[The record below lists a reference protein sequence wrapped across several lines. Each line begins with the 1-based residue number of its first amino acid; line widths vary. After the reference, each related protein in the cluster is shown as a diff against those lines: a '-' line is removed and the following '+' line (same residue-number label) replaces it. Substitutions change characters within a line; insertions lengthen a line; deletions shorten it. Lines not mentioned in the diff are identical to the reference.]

1 MMTTREPIV
10 LVIEDETPIHHFIQ
24 TTLSGAGYRVI
35 DAESGKEGLTQAMA
49 WNPDVVLL
57 DLGLPD
63 LDGLEVIRRL
73 REWTSKPIIVLT
85 ARSQEEDKVTALD
98 LGADDYLTK
107 PFGIEELLARMRVA
121 LRRTARTDAGEPVFQ
136 LGDLKVDLEKR
147 QVFVAGREVH
157 LSATE
162 YKLLGVLVRHAGK
175 VLTHRQLLKE
185 VWGPLHAD
193 DAPYLRVFMR
203 QLRGKLEQNP
213 ARPRY
218 LLTEIGVGYRLRVD

>member
-1 MMTTREPIV
+1 MTQREPII

-24 TTLSGAGYRVI
+24 TTLSGAGYRVV
-35 DAESGKEGLTQAMA
+35 DAKNGKEGLTEAMA

-63 LDGLEVIRRL
+63 IDGLEVIQRL
-73 REWTSKPIIVLT
+73 REWTSRPIIVLT
-85 ARSQEEDKVTALD
+85 ARSQEHDKVTALD

-121 LRRTARTDAGEPVFQ
+121 LRRTARTEAGELIFQ
-136 LGDLKVDLEKR
+136 LGNLRVDLGKR
-147 QVFVAGREVH
+147 QVFVGEREIH

-162 YKLLGVLVRHAGK
+162 YKLFAVLVRHAGK
-175 VLTHRQLLKE
+175 VITHRQLLKE

-193 DAPYLRVFMR
+193 DAPYLRVYMR
-203 QLRGKLEQNP
+203 QLRGKLEENP

-218 LLTEIGVGYRLRVD
+218 LLTEMGVGYRLRVD

>member
-1 MMTTREPIV
+1 MTTSQPTI
-10 LVIEDETPIHHFIQ
+10 LVIEDETPIRNFIQ
-24 TTLSGAGYRVI
+24 TTLSGAGYRVV
-35 DAESGKEGLTQAMA
+35 DAETGKEGLTQAMA

-63 LDGLEVIRRL
+63 LDGLEVIQRL

-85 ARSQEEDKVTALD
+85 ARSQEHDKVTALD

-121 LRRTARTDAGEPVFQ
+121 LRRTARTEAGEPLFQ
-136 LGDLKVDLEKR
+136 IGDLRVDLEKR
-147 QVFVAGREVH
+147 RVFIAGQEVH
-157 LSATE
+157 LSPTE

-175 VLTHRQLLKE
+175 VITHRQLLKE
-185 VWGPLHAD
+185 VWGPLHAEE
-193 DAPYLRVFMR
+193 AQYLRVYMR
-203 QLRGKLEQNP
+203 QLRGKLEENP
-213 ARPRY
+213 SRPRY

>member
-1 MMTTREPIV
+1 MTNRESTI
-10 LVIEDETPIHHFIQ
+10 LVIEDEAPIRHFIQ
-24 TTLSGAGYRVI
+24 TTLSGAGYRVV

-63 LDGLEVIRRL
+63 IDGLEVIRRL
-73 REWTSKPIIVLT
+73 REWTSRPIIVLT
-85 ARSQEEDKVTALD
+85 ARSQEHDKVAALD

-121 LRRTARTDAGEPVFQ
+121 LRRTARTEAGEPHFQ
-136 LGDLKVDLEKR
+136 IGDLRVDLEKR
-147 QVFVAGREVH
+147 QVFIAGKEVH
-157 LSATE
+157 LSPTE
-162 YKLLGVLVRHAGK
+162 YKLLGVLVRYAGK
-175 VLTHRQLLKE
+175 VITHRQLLKE
-185 VWGPLHAD
+185 VWGPLHAEE
-193 DAPYLRVFMR
+193 AQYLRVYMR
-203 QLRGKLEQNP
+203 QLRGKLEENP

>member
-1 MMTTREPIV
+1 MTTSQPTI
-10 LVIEDETPIHHFIQ
+10 LVIEDETPIGHFIQ
-24 TTLSGAGYRVI
+24 TTLSGAGYRVV
-35 DAESGKEGLTQAMA
+35 DAETGKEGLTQAMA

-63 LDGLEVIRRL
+63 IDGLEVIRRL

-85 ARSQEEDKVTALD
+85 ARSQEHDKVTALD

-121 LRRTARTDAGEPVFQ
+121 LRRTARTEAGEPLFQ
-136 LGDLKVDLEKR
+136 IGDLRVDLEKR
-147 QVFVAGREVH
+147 RVFIAGKEVH
-157 LSATE
+157 LSPTE

-175 VLTHRQLLKE
+175 VITHRQLLKE
-185 VWGPLHAD
+185 VWGPLHAEE
-193 DAPYLRVFMR
+193 AQYLRVYMR
-203 QLRGKLEQNP
+203 QLRGKLEENP
-213 ARPRY
+213 SRPRY

>member
-1 MMTTREPIV
+1 MTTSQPTI
-10 LVIEDETPIHHFIQ
+10 LVIEDETPIRHFIQ
-24 TTLSGAGYRVI
+24 TTLSGAGYRVV

-63 LDGLEVIRRL
+63 IDGLEVIRRL

-85 ARSQEEDKVTALD
+85 ARSQEHDKVTALD

-121 LRRTARTDAGEPVFQ
+121 LRRTARTEAGEPLFQ
-136 LGDLKVDLEKR
+136 IGDLRVDLEKR
-147 QVFVAGREVH
+147 RVFIAGKEVH
-157 LSATE
+157 LSPTE

-175 VLTHRQLLKE
+175 VITHRQLLKE
-185 VWGPLHAD
+185 VWGPLHAEE
-193 DAPYLRVFMR
+193 AQYLRVYMR
-203 QLRGKLEQNP
+203 QLRGKLEENP
-213 ARPRY
+213 SRPRY

>member
-1 MMTTREPIV
+1 MTNRPPTI
-10 LVIEDETPIHHFIQ
+10 LVIEDEAPIRHFIQ
-24 TTLSGAGYRVI
+24 TTLSGAGYRVV
-35 DAESGKEGLTQAMA
+35 DAEGGKEGLTQAMA

-63 LDGLEVIRRL
+63 IDGLKVIQRL
-73 REWTSKPIIVLT
+73 REWTSRPIIVLT
-85 ARSQEEDKVTALD
+85 ARSQEHDKVAALD

-121 LRRTARTDAGEPVFQ
+121 LRRTARTEAGESLFQ
-136 LGDLKVDLEKR
+136 IGDLRVDLEKR
-147 QVFVAGREVH
+147 LVFIEGKEIH
-157 LSATE
+157 LSPTE
-162 YKLLGVLVRHAGK
+162 YKLLAVLVRHAGK
-175 VLTHRQLLKE
+175 VITHRQLLKE

-193 DAPYLRVFMR
+193 EAQYLRVYMR
-203 QLRGKLEQNP
+203 QLRGKLEENP

>member
-24 TTLSGAGYRVI
+24 TTLSGAGYRVV

-147 QVFVAGREVH
+147 QVFVAGKEVH
-157 LSATE
+157 LSVTE

>member
-1 MMTTREPIV
+1 MTNRQPTV
-10 LVIEDETPIHHFIQ
+10 LVIEDEVPIRHFIL
-24 TTLSGAGYRVI
+24 TTLSGAGYRIVV
-35 DAESGKEGLTQAMA
+35 AESGKEGLTQAMA

-73 REWTSKPIIVLT
+73 REWTFKPIIVLT
-85 ARSQEEDKVTALD
+85 ARSQEHDKVAALD

-121 LRRTARTDAGEPVFQ
+121 LRRTARTEAGESVFQ
-136 LGDLKVDLEKR
+136 MGDLRVDLEKR
-147 QVFVAGREVH
+147 LVFLGGEEVH

-162 YKLLGVLVRHAGK
+162 YKLLAVLVRHAGK
-175 VLTHRQLLKE
+175 VITHRQLLKE

-193 DAPYLRVFMR
+193 EAQYLRVYMR
-203 QLRGKLEQNP
+203 QLRAKLEENP

>member
-1 MMTTREPIV
+1 MIPSQPTI
-10 LVIEDETPIHHFIQ
+10 LVIEDETPIRHFIQ
-24 TTLSGAGYRVI
+24 TTLSGAGYRVV
-35 DAESGKEGLTQAMA
+35 DAETGKEGLTQAMA

-63 LDGLEVIRRL
+63 IDGLEVIRRL

-85 ARSQEEDKVTALD
+85 ARSQEHDKVTALD

-121 LRRTARTDAGEPVFQ
+121 LRRTARTEAGEPLFQ
-136 LGDLKVDLEKR
+136 IGDLRVDLEKR
-147 QVFVAGREVH
+147 RVFIAGKEVH
-157 LSATE
+157 LSPTE

-175 VLTHRQLLKE
+175 VITHRQLLKE
-185 VWGPLHAD
+185 VWGPLHAEE
-193 DAPYLRVFMR
+193 AQYLRVYMR
-203 QLRGKLEQNP
+203 QLRGKLEENP
-213 ARPRY
+213 SRPRY

>member
-1 MMTTREPIV
+1 MTTSQPTI
-10 LVIEDETPIHHFIQ
+10 LVIEDETPIRHFIQ
-24 TTLSGAGYRVI
+24 TTLSGAGYRVV
-35 DAESGKEGLTQAMA
+35 DAEGGKEGLTQAMA

-63 LDGLEVIRRL
+63 LDGLEVIQRL
-73 REWTSKPIIVLT
+73 REWTSRPIIVLT
-85 ARSQEEDKVTALD
+85 ARSQEHDKVTALD

-121 LRRTARTDAGEPVFQ
+121 LRRTARTEAGDAIFQ
-136 LGDLKVDLEKR
+136 IGDLRVDLEKR
-147 QVFVAGREVH
+147 RVFIAGKEVH
-157 LSATE
+157 LSPTE

-175 VLTHRQLLKE
+175 VITHRQLLKE

-193 DAPYLRVFMR
+193 EAQYLRVYMR
-203 QLRGKLEQNP
+203 QLRGKLEENP

>member
-1 MMTTREPIV
+1 MTTREPII
-10 LVIEDETPIHHFIQ
+10 LVIEDEAPIHHFIQ
-24 TTLSGAGYRVI
+24 TTLSGAGYRVV

-63 LDGLEVIRRL
+63 IDGLEVIQRL
-73 REWTSKPIIVLT
+73 REWTSRPIIVLT
-85 ARSQEEDKVTALD
+85 ARSQERDKVTALD
-98 LGADDYLTK
+98 VGADDYLTK

-121 LRRTARTDAGEPVFQ
+121 LRRTARTDAGQPTFQ
-136 LGDLKVDLEKR
+136 IGELQVDLENR
-147 QVFVAGREVH
+147 QVRLGGTEVH

-162 YKLLGVLVRHAGK
+162 YKLLAVLVRHAGK
-175 VLTHRQLLKE
+175 VITHRQLLKE

-193 DAPYLRVFMR
+193 DAPYLRVYMR
-203 QLRGKLEQNP
+203 QLRAKLEENP

-218 LLTEIGVGYRLRVD
+218 LLTETGVGYRLRVD

>member
-10 LVIEDETPIHHFIQ
+10 LVIEDEAPIHHFIQ
-24 TTLSGAGYRVI
+24 TTLSGAGYRVV

-73 REWTSKPIIVLT
+73 REWTFKPIIVLT
-85 ARSQEEDKVTALD
+85 ARSQEQDKVTALD

-121 LRRTARTDAGEPVFQ
+121 LRRTVRTDAGEPVFL

-147 QVFVAGREVH
+147 QVFVAGKEIH
-157 LSATE
+157 LSPTE

-203 QLRGKLEQNP
+203 QLRGKLEANP

>member
-1 MMTTREPIV
+1 MSNSEPIV
-10 LVIEDETPIHHFIQ
+10 LVIEDEAPIHHFIQ
-24 TTLSGAGYRVI
+24 KTLSGAGYRVV
-35 DAESGKEGLTQAMA
+35 DAKTGKDGLTQAMA

-63 LDGLEVIRRL
+63 IDGLEVIRRL
-73 REWTSKPIIVLT
+73 RDWTSKPIIVLT
-85 ARSQEEDKVTALD
+85 ARAQERDKVTALD

-121 LRRTARTDAGEPVFQ
+121 LRRTVRAEGGESI
-136 LGDLKVDLEKR
+136 LKIGTLQVDLDKR
-147 QVFVAGREVH
+147 LVSVGGKEIH

-162 YKLLGVLVRHAGK
+162 YNLLAVLARHAGK
-175 VLTHRQLLKE
+175 VITHRQLLKE

-193 DAPYLRVFMR
+193 EAQYLRVYMR
-203 QLRGKLEQNP
+203 QLRGKIEENP

>member
-1 MMTTREPIV
+1 MTNRQPTV
-10 LVIEDETPIHHFIQ
+10 LVIEDEAPIRHFIL
-24 TTLSGAGYRVI
+24 TTLSGAGYRIVV
-35 DAESGKEGLTQAMA
+35 AESGKEGLTQAMA

-73 REWTSKPIIVLT
+73 REWTFKPIIVLT
-85 ARSQEEDKVTALD
+85 ARSQEHDKVAALD

-121 LRRTARTDAGEPVFQ
+121 LRRTARTEAGESVFQ
-136 LGDLKVDLEKR
+136 MGDLRVDLEKR
-147 QVFVAGREVH
+147 LVFLGGEEVH

-162 YKLLGVLVRHAGK
+162 YKLLAVLVRHAGK
-175 VLTHRQLLKE
+175 VITHRQLLKE

-193 DAPYLRVFMR
+193 EAQYLRVYMR
-203 QLRGKLEQNP
+203 QLRAKLEENP